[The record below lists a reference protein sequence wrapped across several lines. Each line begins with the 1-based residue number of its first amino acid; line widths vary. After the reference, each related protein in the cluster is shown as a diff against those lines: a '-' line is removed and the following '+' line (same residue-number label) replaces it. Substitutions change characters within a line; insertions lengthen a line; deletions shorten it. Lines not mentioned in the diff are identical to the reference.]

1 MYYSFSSILWRDNG
15 ISFSQIGYLWGW
27 GVIAEI
33 ILFYFID
40 KVNIKGFFIKVLIFA
55 GIISSFRW
63 VLTYFFNQ
71 FYFLLFIQTLH
82 AISFGLAHYLM
93 MYFIFFNIES
103 KNKLLAQ
110 SLYHAI
116 TSGIIMTSLTFISGY
131 SFLYYKN
138 GEGFLIM
145 ALSCIISTL
154 LIIVSSLWIIYEEK

>member
-1 MYYSFSSILWRDNG
+1 
-15 ISFSQIGYLWGW
+15 
-27 GVIAEI
+27 
-33 ILFYFID
+33 
-40 KVNIKGFFIKVLIFA
+40 
-55 GIISSFRW
+55 
-63 VLTYFFNQ
+63 
-71 FYFLLFIQTLH
+71 
-82 AISFGLAHYLM
+82 M

-154 LIIVSSLWIIYEEK
+154 LIMISSLWIIYEEK